1 MTPPGPG
8 LAATRTFDGIVNPLL
23 PEDEKYAEGRYAHT
37 LKTFDEMNLNHD
49 SVARIAI
56 NYLREVARYPEW
68 NPPGLAV
75 ANGIIY
81 GLFQIAPLKEAFL
94 RKDLGV

>member
-1 MTPPGPG
+1 M
-8 LAATRTFDGIVNPLL
+8 VNPLL
-23 PEDEKYAEGRYAHT
+23 PEDEKCIEGCHAHT

-56 NYLREVARYPEW
+56 NYLREVLARYSER
-68 NPPGLAV
+68 NPPGVAV

-81 GLFQIAPLKEAFL
+81 GLFQIAPLKKFPCE
-94 RKDLGV
+94 KI

>member
-1 MTPPGPG
+1 M
-8 LAATRTFDGIVNPLL
+8 D
-23 PEDEKYAEGRYAHT
+23 
-37 LKTFDEMNLNHD
+37 LNHD

-68 NPPGLAV
+68 NPPGVAV

-81 GLFQIAPLKEAFL
+81 ELSQIAPLKEAFL